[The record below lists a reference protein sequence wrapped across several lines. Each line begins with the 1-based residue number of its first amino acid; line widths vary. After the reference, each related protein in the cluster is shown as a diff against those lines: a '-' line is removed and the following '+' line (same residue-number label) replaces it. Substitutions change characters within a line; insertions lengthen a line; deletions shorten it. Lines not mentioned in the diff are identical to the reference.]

1 MARPHRR
8 EVLLAVG
15 ASGGVVAAETLGV
28 LNAGVALGV
37 ILAAGVLAALNVRAN
52 QPYVQPHVLTP
63 LPESPGEVVIAA
75 ARASQAM
82 PPEQQK
88 TDAA

>member
-15 ASGGVVAAETLGV
+15 ASGGVVAAQAFGV
-28 LNAGVALGV
+28 LNAGVAIGV
-37 ILAAGVLAALNVRAN
+37 IMAAGVLAALNVRAHRV
-52 QPYVQPHVLTP
+52 YAQPHAAQP
-63 LPESPGEVVIAA
+63 LPDWGGEAVIAA
-75 ARASQAM
+75 AKASELAQ
-82 PPEQQK
+82 EQHK